1 MAAMEGKR
9 RVSIH
14 DPFDGNE
21 DNNPYKVKGRAC
33 AHTQGDKF
41 TELCNQDPRARRVR
55 RGPPPSANA
64 RPARRVDQ
72 CEYFLKSFIF
82 ALGDSWKDVPQM
94 CSDYQKREGH
104 GPAMILKEYYER
116 HEAAPEEDLGNDCV
130 GVCGVGKSSS
140 RLFTM
145 PKGLSPQ
152 LEAAL
157 EAFADEKKKREA
169 KIKELTAKAEKGGVK
184 GMAAKQELV
193 ILESGDKTEMN
204 RIELTLNAAKR
215 KANKQSGEDALKK
228 EKEKQAAELKK
239 AAEAKKAKMKAR
251 MAMFEKKDERPRTP
265 RAPNRRV
272 RPRAPGPRRTTGGG
286 APPRRTPGAAG
297 PAPSTSW

>member
-1 MAAMEGKR
+1 
-9 RVSIH
+9 
-14 DPFDGNE
+14 
-21 DNNPYKVKGRAC
+21 
-33 AHTQGDKF
+33 
-41 TELCNQDPRARRVR
+41 
-55 RGPPPSANA
+55 
-64 RPARRVDQ
+64 
-72 CEYFLKSFIF
+72 
-82 ALGDSWKDVPQM
+82 M
-94 CSDYQKREGH
+94 CSDYQKHAKDTGPSDCSMNHIQAADFLQKH
-104 GPAMILKEYYER
+104 GKTRTGIQRKHEIEDVDMNSDGQISFIEYLILHYKAMILKEYYER
-116 HEAAPEEDLGNDCV
+116 HETAPEEDLDNDCV
-130 GVCGVGKSSS
+130 GVCGVGKKLLEE
-140 RLFTM
+140 LFTM

-251 MAMFEKKDERPRTP
+251 MAMFEKK
-265 RAPNRRV
+265 
-272 RPRAPGPRRTTGGG
+272 G
-286 APPRRTPGAAG
+286 
-297 PAPSTSW
+297 